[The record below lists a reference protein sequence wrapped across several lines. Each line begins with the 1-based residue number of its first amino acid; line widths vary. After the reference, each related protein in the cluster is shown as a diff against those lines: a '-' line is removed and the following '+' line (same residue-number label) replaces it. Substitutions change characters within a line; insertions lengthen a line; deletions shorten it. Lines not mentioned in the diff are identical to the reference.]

1 MTQSSKIKILLVD
14 DHIVMRMGLKSAI
27 SREPNMEVVAEAEN
41 GIEAIQAYE
50 KYQPDVVV
58 MDLRMPK
65 LNGMQT
71 IQKLQDT
78 HKKVKILVYSSFASG
93 EEIYSA
99 FKAGATGFV
108 VKDMALERLFDAI
121 RIVSKSGHYLPP
133 EVSRK
138 IGFAAA
144 ANLTPRELEV
154 LSCIAR
160 GMSNKEAAVDLN
172 LAEGTVKIHLSKV
185 LNKLGVGDRTQ
196 AVLTAV
202 KRGIIEIGME

>member
-1 MTQSSKIKILLVD
+1 MTLSPKIKILLVD

-27 SREPNMEVVAEAEN
+27 SRQLNMEVVAEAEN
-41 GIEAIQAYE
+41 GIEAMQAYE
-50 KYQPDVVV
+50 KHQPDVVV

-65 LNGMQT
+65 QNGMQT
-71 IQKLQDT
+71 IQKLQDN
-78 HKKVKILVYSSFASG
+78 HKRVKVLVYSNFASG
-93 EEIYSA
+93 KEIYSA

-133 EVSRK
+133 EISGK

-154 LSCIAR
+154 LSCIAQ
-160 GMSNKEAAVDLN
+160 GMSNKEAAVALN
-172 LAEGTVKIHLSKV
+172 LAAGTVKIHLSRV
-185 LNKLGVGDRTQ
+185 LTKLGVGDRTQ

-202 KRGIIEIGME
+202 KRGIIELEMD